1 MTFDPD
7 DGAVPG
13 LPADDAPPPD
23 DRTAAGSVSRQPVA
37 RPAAVRSATTHPSE
51 GNGPRQQGHGTG
63 CHGFEAAPATD
74 IDPDHP
80 DLPFPAPPDGQ
91 PVVVVSGGAG
101 EPEVTLP
108 GRTAETVGAAVS
120 LAAEL
125 TGAVVVD
132 HATGPVTAAALR
144 ASHARGVD
152 GPRTVLGAPPT
163 GRTERAVPAGG
174 DGEEPDREWSRAVTI
189 SVATWGTAATWKPAV
204 AAGLAGAGPVAV
216 VLAGGGP
223 SARAEVLAA
232 VRRGLPVFVV
242 GWSGGLARD
251 LAEQWR
257 QLHRP
262 KHATALRRRRRGGG
276 ASLATSDEDAEVGE
290 IIRAGDLRLLTD
302 DEPRALAR
310 RISWDLQDAPALKAA
325 WRTFATYDRLASR
338 LRRAFQRFQA
348 LILALGVFATL
359 LALIDAEIG
368 GRTLHW
374 VVVVAPVTVSVLIA
388 WTSRRASGQRWIAL
402 RSAAEDVKA
411 EIYRHRALTCAYA
424 SERGRGHTSLQRR
437 RQLLESLGAIES
449 RLVRTEAGTAPLS
462 PYVGPL
468 PPELYG
474 AGRTD
479 DGLSPLTAERYVE
492 IRVGD
497 QIAYYYQR
505 LRQLDRLRT
514 GLQALAIT
522 AGGAGTLLAA
532 IGIDPW
538 IGFTG
543 GLSTAALAGLGYLQ
557 ADSTII
563 AYNRAAADLEV
574 LRGDWEARRP
584 HERRGPNPVV
594 ELVRRTETILARERS
609 GWVHQMN
616 EALQE
621 LRERQEA
628 ERAVEP
634 GRRGKPGEQS

>member
-1 MTFDPD
+1 M
-7 DGAVPG
+7 
-13 LPADDAPPPD
+13 
-23 DRTAAGSVSRQPVA
+23 
-37 RPAAVRSATTHPSE
+37 
-51 GNGPRQQGHGTG
+51 
-63 CHGFEAAPATD
+63 
-74 IDPDHP
+74 
-80 DLPFPAPPDGQ
+80 
-91 PVVVVSGGAG
+91 VVVSGGV
-101 EPEVTLP
+101 EDPEATPP
-108 GRTAETVGAAVS
+108 GRTGETVGAAVS

-132 HATGPVTAAALR
+132 HATGVVAAAALR
-144 ASHARGVD
+144 ASRARGAE
-152 GPRTVLGAPPT
+152 GPRTVLGAPP
-163 GRTERAVPAGG
+163 GRAERPAPPGG
-174 DGEEPDREWSRAVTI
+174 AGEKQGRERSRAVTI
-189 SVATWGTAATWKPAV
+189 SVVAWGTDATWKPAV
-204 AAGLAGAGPVAV
+204 AAVLAGGGPVAV
-216 VLAGGGP
+216 VLVGGGP
-223 SARAEVLAA
+223 GARAEVLAA

-242 GWSGGLARD
+242 GWSGGLARE
-251 LAEQWR
+251 LGEQWR
-257 QLHRP
+257 QLHRS
-262 KHATALRRRRRGGG
+262 KHPAVFRRRHRGG
-276 ASLATSDEDAEVGE
+276 ASLAVTDHDAEVGE
-290 IIRAGDLRLLTD
+290 IIREGDLRLLTA

-310 RISWDLQDAPALKAA
+310 RISWDLQDEPVLKAA

-374 VVVVAPVTVSVLIA
+374 VVVVAPVIVSVLIA

-411 EIYRHRALTCAYA
+411 EIYRHRALKCAYA
-424 SERGRGHTSLQRR
+424 SERGKGHATLQRR

-462 PYVGPL
+462 PYDGPM
-468 PPELYG
+468 PPELFG
-474 AGRTD
+474 AGSTD

-497 QIAYYYQR
+497 QITYYYQR

-563 AYNRAAADLEV
+563 AYNRAVGDLEV
-574 LRGDWEARRP
+574 LRDAWEARRP
-584 HERRGPNPVV
+584 HEQRGANPVV
-594 ELVRRTETILARERS
+594 ELVRRTETVLARERS

-634 GRRGKPGEQS
+634 GRRGKPGERP